1 MNKLLTLGAAVPVAA
16 VLLPVA
22 QATPMTRADYDAGI
36 ATRWSVIRGRCAPNR
51 PSRSSARREGRLG
64 RECRDVRVPVA

>member
-22 QATPMTRADYDAGI
+22 QAALMTRADHDA
-36 ATRWSVIRGRCAPNR
+36 AIRKCDPRALCTETAKQQFGTP
-51 PSRSSARREGRLG
+51 
-64 RECRDVRVPVA
+64 

>member
-22 QATPMTRADYDAGI
+22 QAAPMTRADYDA
-36 ATRWSVIRGRCAPNR
+36 AIRKCDPLVGDPRALCTETAKQKFGTP
-51 PSRSSARREGRLG
+51 
-64 RECRDVRVPVA
+64 